1 MLWIFAQNQQ
11 SFVHVHEVS
20 VTGKK
25 IEGMI
30 AGGDT
35 WVNNW
40 SQSRCHRDLQN
51 AKSIK
56 KKPPFHCKKV
66 VFVYDGVFVKAKN
79 KGMLVPTRVV
89 ANRNIPQMN
98 RKWLAEKTS
107 ARMRKTM
114 RSPAMLYDG
123 TKRRL

>member
-35 WVNNW
+35 WVKTLGKYDSNDRA
-40 SQSRCHRDLQN
+40 SEILQD
-51 AKSIK
+51 I
-56 KKPPFHCKKV
+56 
-66 VFVYDGVFVKAKN
+66 VKTIESNQDAT
-79 KGMLVPTRVV
+79 VTY
-89 ANRNIPQMN
+89 
-98 RKWLAEKTS
+98 
-107 ARMRKTM
+107 RM
-114 RSPAMLYDG
+114 PNQ
-123 TKRRL
+123 

>member
-35 WVNNW
+35 WVKTLGKYDSNDRA
-40 SQSRCHRDLQN
+40 SEILQD
-51 AKSIK
+51 I
-56 KKPPFHCKKV
+56 
-66 VFVYDGVFVKAKN
+66 VK
-79 KGMLVPTRVV
+79 TIE
-89 ANRNIPQMN
+89 ANQD
-98 RKWLAEKTS
+98 ATVTY
-107 ARMRKTM
+107 RM
-114 RSPAMLYDG
+114 PNQ
-123 TKRRL
+123 

>member
-35 WVNNW
+35 WVKTLGKYDSND
-40 SQSRCHRDLQN
+40 RAAEILQD
-51 AKSIK
+51 I
-56 KKPPFHCKKV
+56 
-66 VFVYDGVFVKAKN
+66 VK
-79 KGMLVPTRVV
+79 TIE
-89 ANRNIPQMN
+89 ANQD
-98 RKWLAEKTS
+98 ATVTY
-107 ARMRKTM
+107 RM
-114 RSPAMLYDG
+114 PNQ
-123 TKRRL
+123 